1 LGASPQAVADGAGC
15 DGGESG
21 AAAAGGTSRYGL
33 WLAVWRWPT
42 AGGSLA
48 PARTGSG
55 LRGASADHPRG
66 QGQQR
71 PRHGVPKE
79 PDGSAPDPSSGGAER
94 LHRLDLAAGWGL
106 RSWDGCDTS
115 IRSHLKLPFQ
125 LNC

>member
-1 LGASPQAVADGAGC
+1 MGASPQAVAGGAEC

-21 AAAAGGTSRYGL
+21 AAAAGGTSRTGL
-33 WLAVWRWPT
+33 WLAVWRWTT
-42 AGGSLA
+42 ADGSLA

-79 PDGSAPDPSSGGAER
+79 PDGAAPIHLQEVRR
-94 LHRLDLAAGWGL
+94 LHRLDLAACWGL
-106 RSWDGCDTS
+106 RSWDG
-115 IRSHLKLPFQ
+115 
-125 LNC
+125 